1 MESGASYR
9 ASENAVT
16 VVISLRVRND
26 REDGYRRWQ
35 EDVNAVAR
43 GFDGFEGAEVH
54 PPGPGDPDVWNVVYR
69 FADIGRLTA
78 WLNSSERQD
87 LLDEGR
93 SLFEGPAKQEVL
105 TGQAHARDFV
115 TAVVSHEVRPGREQS
130 FVRWQERTQRAQ
142 EKSPGFM
149 GFELLKPVPGI
160 QEKWV
165 ALVRFDTQEHLDE
178 WLESDSRKK
187 LLEEGGD
194 HFSNFEV
201 HKIRSAFSGWFR
213 SGEGTAAEIPP
224 NWKQAMSV
232 LLALYPTVMVLN
244 LTVGKEFQRA
254 GIVGY
259 VALFI
264 SNALS
269 VSILT
274 WLLMPMVNKVLAF
287 WLLPERARSV
297 ATHVAGAAAIVVCY
311 VLLIGIF
318 GLITS

>member
-9 ASENAVT
+9 ASENAAT

-26 REDGYRRWQ
+26 REGDYLRWQ
-35 EDVNAVAR
+35 EGVNQVAR

-54 PPGPGDPDVWNVVYR
+54 PPVPGDPNVWVVVYR
-69 FADIGRLTA
+69 FVDVGRLRA
-78 WLNSSERQD
+78 WLNSSARQD

-93 SLFEGPAKQEVL
+93 TLFTGPAKQEVL
-105 TGQAHARDFV
+105 AGQTRPRNFV
-115 TAVVSHEVRPGREQS
+115 TAVVSHDVRPGQEHS
-130 FVRWQERTQRAQ
+130 FVRWQEKTQRAQ

-160 QEKWV
+160 QDKWV

-178 WLESDSRKK
+178 WLESDIRKR
-187 LLEEGGD
+187 LLEEGRD
-194 HFSNFEV
+194 HFTEFDV
-201 HKIRSAFSGWFR
+201 HKIRSAFGGWFR
-213 SGEGTAAEIPP
+213 SGDGTAEEIPP

-244 LTVGKEFQRA
+244 LTVGKEFQRLGMA
-254 GIVGY
+254 GYI
-259 VALFI
+259 ALFI

-274 WLLMPMVNKVLAF
+274 WLLMPAVNRVLAF
-287 WLLPERARSV
+287 WLLPDRARTV
-297 ATHVAGAAAIVVCY
+297 TTHVAGAAAIIVCY
-311 VLLIGIF
+311 LLLIGIF